1 MKPDDKLS
9 LATAAHESGFSKEQI
24 LAAVRDGEIR
34 EFEGRRYSLSEL
46 NALAATRPTI
56 RRRLARC

>member
-1 MKPDDKLS
+1 LKRDDKLS

-34 EFEGRRYSLSEL
+34 EFEGRKYSLREL
-46 NALAATRPTI
+46 KSLAAARPVI
-56 RRRLARC
+56 RRRSARC